1 MQPEIGNSLCA
12 SLALREKINMEFVE
26 MALPIVS
33 VKYSQKGNA
42 RHDAAG
48 SQSPTRK
55 GQS

>member
-1 MQPEIGNSLCA
+1 MQPEILSVPLWHCVK
-12 SLALREKINMEFVE
+12 KINMEFVE
-26 MALPIVS
+26 MALPVVS